1 MAILYFSFDNLKN
14 VMAILWDGA
23 DSLPASQQQ
32 LSFFDLNPPPPQQ
45 QQPEEDSDSELSLQS
60 SMESLVLHNP
70 LKELPAPLSTSLSSQ
85 VQIMKLKATVIHQ
98 QNPELHKP
106 ERHYPERH
114 NHQQRNAT

>member
-1 MAILYFSFDNLKN
+1 
-14 VMAILWDGA
+14 MAILWDGA

-32 LSFFDLNPPPPQQ
+32 LSFFDLNPPPQQ

-98 QNPELHKP
+98 QNPERHKP